1 MNFHMSALLSLSA
14 SLFKVVGRHASQL
27 PRIKPNSLLQK
38 MLICEAMID
47 CRRGLVRKNW
57 HTHWFRAWQSRTPVP
72 FGRLPHLLHHQSF
85 TKPFA
90 PFLAVVALNDGL

>member
-14 SLFKVVGRHASQL
+14 SLFKVVGRYASQL

-47 CRRGLVRKNW
+47 CRPGRGEEN
-57 HTHWFRAWQSRTPVP
+57 
-72 FGRLPHLLHHQSF
+72 
-85 TKPFA
+85 
-90 PFLAVVALNDGL
+90 